1 MSLSPEG
8 VPLLLGA
15 TTLAVVTYALA
26 LRLRSWPLWLAAFV
40 FTLLILGISWAYRAP
55 RTTVSLYERSANWEE
70 CARLRVCVGER
81 S

>member
-26 LRLRSWPLWLAAFV
+26 LRLRSWPLWLAAFG
-40 FTLLILGISWAYRAP
+40 FTLLILGLSWAYRAP
-55 RTTVSLYERSANWEE
+55 RTTSSLSAQSANWAE
-70 CARLRVCVGER
+70 CAGLHECVGEQ